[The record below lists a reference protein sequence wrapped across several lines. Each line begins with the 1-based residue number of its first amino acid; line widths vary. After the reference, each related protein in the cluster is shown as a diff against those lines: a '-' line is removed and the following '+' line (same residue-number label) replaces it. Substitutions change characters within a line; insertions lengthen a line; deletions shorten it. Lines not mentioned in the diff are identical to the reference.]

1 MNNWQLLILKQG
13 MQEFYFKGIFINEYF
28 MLHLMQME

>member
-13 MQEFYFKGIFINEYF
+13 MQEFDFKGIFINEYF